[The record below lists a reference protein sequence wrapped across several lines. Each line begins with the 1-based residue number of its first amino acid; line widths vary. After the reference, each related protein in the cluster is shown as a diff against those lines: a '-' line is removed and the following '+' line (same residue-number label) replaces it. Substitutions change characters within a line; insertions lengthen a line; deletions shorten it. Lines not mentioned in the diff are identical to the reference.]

1 MGLEGGSAVANSV
14 PNCLSFVQGPGTV
27 LAILERR
34 ALGEGSYR
42 RFFWQRISRG
52 GRELFGRGLAEGGG
66 SYRQFWERRALREG
80 SHRRFFGREFA
91 EGRGQLP
98 PIFGEA
104 CPGGRQLSPIFW
116 RRICRACRLRRQA
129 RKGEQSMEDYR
140 KTIQKG
146 TKKGP
151 KWYPGGTEEP
161 PKSDLEKRTHFPV
174 E

>member
-1 MGLEGGSAVANSV
+1 MFGNVICRVCLPWGLREGECCREFCSQLLVVCPRPRNSSR
-14 PNCLSFVQGPGTV
+14 NF
-27 LAILERR
+27 
-34 ALGEGSYR
+34 GEACSGGR
-42 RFFWQRISRG
+42 QLPPIFWQRISRG

-91 EGRGQLP
+91 EGRGQLS

-146 TKKGP
+146 TKKDP
-151 KWYPGGTEEP
+151 KWYPGGT
-161 PKSDLEKRTHFPV
+161 
-174 E
+174 